1 MNVHRWK
8 MFCCTLLFVN
18 FPIVYLPTRSDICLF
33 CALSGRELLAL
44 FPACGKHFLL
54 SGSTNPILKPI
65 KVSMQWKTNTSFT
78 EVKLLQSEAE
88 H

>member
-8 MFCCTLLFVN
+8 IFCYTPLFVN
-18 FPIVYLPTRSDICLF
+18 FPIVYLPTRGDICLF

-44 FPACGKHFLL
+44 FPACGKDFIL

-65 KVSMQWKTNTSFT
+65 KVSMQWKTNTPSPG
-78 EVKLLQSEAE
+78 VKKLQSEAD